1 MHKVYEFISSDEE
14 RMRKPLLGIR
24 NVVKLTKVRDQKSG
38 KMLTKK
44 VLEEDYQWTT
54 LRCRYQ
60 AFYPLNHG
68 EGKGGGI
75 SILAHSLP

>member
-54 LRCRYQ
+54 LR
-60 AFYPLNHG
+60 
-68 EGKGGGI
+68 
-75 SILAHSLP
+75 

>member
-1 MHKVYEFISSDEE
+1 MRSAGTDTMHKVYEFISSDED

-54 LRCRYQ
+54 LRHELIHIIC
-60 AFYPLNHG
+60 
-68 EGKGGGI
+68 
-75 SILAHSLP
+75 